1 MPHRSRFAR
10 GVTVLAGVLAAT
22 TALSLITVAVA
33 APATGA
39 DDESDAYVAAQVQS
53 AHIPGLVVGIVHADG
68 TTHVRGFGV
77 ANPIGE
83 AISPR
88 TPFLIGSLS
97 KSFTALAIMQLVEQG
112 KLDLDAPVERYL
124 PDFGTTDR
132 AISST
137 ITPRQLLNQTSGI
150 PKSAVKELQ
159 AGTGDETIDDAVRR
173 LSGVQLTGPVGAT
186 FQYSNM
192 NYVTLGL
199 LVQVISGEP
208 YATYIQRHIFEPLGM
223 HDSFATL
230 PPPHQPSLAT
240 PYHWVFGVPVAGDVV
255 FESSLVPAG
264 FLISSAEDM
273 THYLAAQLD
282 GGAYAGTRVVSP
294 GGTDEMHRAAADMH
308 NGGSQYAM
316 GWVRG
321 QLGGNVS
328 VWHDGTTTVGFAS
341 HVVLLPERHIGV
353 VVLSNV
359 YSFGPA
365 DFADP
370 LSTIAEG
377 VAVQQ
382 PGDVQAPNAVNLTTA
397 FVIFD
402 ALALVLMLL
411 AVDSLVQLLRGRTT
425 ALRRRPVA
433 VVLGVVLPLVWEL
446 VLPLGLVALL
456 VLPLLGPLPVMFLA
470 APDVTWWLLT
480 LSVVLF
486 VTGVTRITLAVFNL
500 HGARN
505 TADRVGARSVINPEG
520 TLAR

>member
-1 MPHRSRFAR
+1 
-10 GVTVLAGVLAAT
+10 VLVGVLAAS
-22 TALSLITVAVA
+22 TALSVITVAVA
-33 APATGA
+33 AAASGA

-53 AHIPGLVVGIVHADG
+53 AHIPGLALGIVHADG

-77 ANPIGE
+77 ADPSGE
-83 AISPR
+83 AISSQ

-97 KSFTALAIMQLVEQG
+97 KSFTALATMQLVEQG

-124 PDFGTTDR
+124 PEFRTTDR
-132 AISST
+132 ALSST

-159 AGTGDETIDDAVRR
+159 AGAGDETIEDAVQR
-173 LSGVQLTGPVGAT
+173 LSGVQLTAPVGTT

-208 YATYIQRHIFEPLGM
+208 YAAYIQRHIFDPLGM
-223 HDSFATL
+223 HDSFARL
-230 PPPHQPSLAT
+230 PPAHQPSLAT
-240 PYHWVFGVPVAGDVV
+240 PYHWIFGVPVAADVV

-264 FLISSAEDM
+264 FLTSSAEDM
-273 THYLAAQLD
+273 THYLTAQLD
-282 GGAYAGTRVVSP
+282 GGAHAGTHVLSP
-294 GGTDEMHRAAADMH
+294 GGTEEMLRAAADMH

-316 GWVRG
+316 GWVRS
-321 QLGGNVS
+321 QLGSDLS
-328 VWHDGTTTVGFAS
+328 VWHDGTTIVGFAS

-359 YSFGPA
+359 YSFGPS

-370 LSTIAEG
+370 LGTIAEG

-382 PGDVQAPNAVNLTTA
+382 AGSVQAPNAVNLTTA
-397 FVIFD
+397 FAIFD
-402 ALALVLMLL
+402 GLALGLMSL
-411 AVDSLVQLLRGRTT
+411 AVGSLVHLLRGRATGF
-425 ALRRRPVA
+425 RRRPVA
-433 VVLGVVLPLVWEL
+433 VVLRVVVPLVWEL
-446 VLPLGLVALL
+446 VLPLGLLALL
-456 VLPLLGPLPVMFLA
+456 VLPLLGPLPVMLLA
-470 APDVTWWLLT
+470 APDVTWWLLA

-486 VTGVTRITLAVFNL
+486 ATGVARITLAVFNL
-500 HGARN
+500 RRARH
-505 TADRVGARSVINPEG
+505 TVHRVGARSIINPEG